1 MATFSNITDM
11 YNVQPLF
18 SFSTEESIIKHRWF
32 EEKKK
37 ENKLHIKH
45 ELWEK
50 LCEAKKRNP
59 QPKAM
64 PNMLSTGFALPNT
77 EEDRR
82 PSPQRLKK
90 EQFWE
95 LPEHALQMD
104 TRLLTVYL

>member
-45 ELWEK
+45 ELWKK
-50 LCEAKKRNP
+50 LCEAKET
-59 QPKAM
+59 QPTA
-64 PNMLSTGFALPNT
+64 
-77 EEDRR
+77 
-82 PSPQRLKK
+82 
-90 EQFWE
+90 
-95 LPEHALQMD
+95 
-104 TRLLTVYL
+104 